1 MRSAAVFTT
10 ILLSSLHC
18 PLRAQTPGAAEAPE
32 ITPAQQAFLNLPEEA
47 RKKHGEIFNEAV
59 RLFQQKRIFETL
71 EQVYEAKKVFDSN
84 PDLMNIEAS
93 CYVEIRNFERALEIF
108 KKAEELSPDNPS
120 IKFNIAE
127 MYFVMKNWQEAH
139 DRFTALMAKV
149 PEGNLALGRL
159 VEFKI
164 LLCKIRLGKKE
175 EAFALANKYDF
186 QDDSPF
192 YYYANAVMAFED
204 KDMVKAEEWLQMGTR
219 VFQNPAYLSPWHDT
233 LIEFGY
239 IKGSYG
245 GETAP

>member
-1 MRSAAVFTT
+1 MRSAAIFTA
-10 ILLSSLHC
+10 ILLSALHC
-18 PLRAQTPGAAEAPE
+18 PLSAQGPAADAPVV
-32 ITPAQQAFLNLPEEA
+32 TPAQQAFLNLPEES
-47 RKKHGEIFNEAV
+47 RKKHLEFFNEAV

-71 EQVYEAKKVFDSN
+71 EQVHEAKKVFDSN

-108 KKAEELSPDNPS
+108 KKAEALAPENASV
-120 IKFNIAE
+120 KFNIAE
-127 MYFVMKNWQEAH
+127 MYFVMKKWQEAH
-139 DRFTALMAKV
+139 DQFTALMAKV

-164 LLCKIRLGKKE
+164 LLTKMRLGKEE

-192 YYYANAVMAFED
+192 YYYANAVQAYEA
-204 KDMVKAEEWLQMGTR
+204 KDDVKAEEWLQMGAR
-219 VFQNPAYLSPWHDT
+219 VFQNPAILSPWQDT
-233 LIEFGY
+233 LIECGY

-245 GETAP
+245 GEIAP